1 MPVEQPKMD
10 GSWWRGLTM
19 WSIGEGNGKPVQYFC
34 LENPMNSWM
43 FGLALITSLDFGRLR
58 GQVTQQIISI
68 FPGSK
73 SVFWLS
79 IDTEASRA
87 DRDLGVKHLLSYC
100 QHIQHLWNLA
110 MSLMGDLPGG

>member
-1 MPVEQPKMD
+1 
-10 GSWWRGLTM
+10 
-19 WSIGEGNGKPVQYFC
+19 
-34 LENPMNSWM
+34 M

-100 QHIQHLWNLA
+100 QHTQHLWNLA